1 MSINEGHYRWCSEE
15 TRTPS
20 GDVRSDWS
28 RNFRYSVKRDD
39 ENTFVG
45 VEERHDFIQVY
56 CAVTDRI
63 KLSLPSALLR
73 STSR

>member
-1 MSINEGHYRWCSEE
+1 MSINEGHDRWCSEE

-28 RNFRYSVKRDD
+28 RNFRYGVKRDD

-45 VEERHDFIQVY
+45 ERHDFIQVY
-56 CAVTDRI
+56 YTGTDRI